1 MPTFSVSREINKQP
15 AAIPSMPS
23 TQLVPRIHA
32 SKDPWMKH
40 QSWCLVSDE
49 AVHAII
55 GRDGLY
61 GVCVV
66 PFSCNIP
73 SFSQVHEISVLL
85 PGDLPLYGTVLTHT
99 NESQLSC

>member
-1 MPTFSVSREINKQP
+1 
-15 AAIPSMPS
+15 
-23 TQLVPRIHA
+23 
-32 SKDPWMKH
+32 MKH

-61 GVCVV
+61 GGVRGAI
-66 PFSCNIP
+66 SCNIP
-73 SFSQVHEISVLL
+73 NFFQMHEISVLL

>member
-1 MPTFSVSREINKQP
+1 VPPFSLSREINKRA
-15 AAIPSMPS
+15 AAIPSMSS

-32 SKDPWMKH
+32 SKGPWMKH
-40 QSWCLVSDE
+40 QSWCLVSGE

-73 SFSQVHEISVLL
+73 NFSQVHEISVLL
-85 PGDLPLYGTVLTHT
+85 PGDQPLDGTVCSH
-99 NESQLSC
+99 Q